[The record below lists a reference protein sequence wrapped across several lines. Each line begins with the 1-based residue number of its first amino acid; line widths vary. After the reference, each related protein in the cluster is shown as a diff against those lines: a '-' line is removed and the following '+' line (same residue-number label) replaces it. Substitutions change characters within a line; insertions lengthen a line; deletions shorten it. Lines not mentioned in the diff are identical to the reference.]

1 MSEVI
6 LKRFF
11 HLIFVIFC
19 VSSLV
24 FLMQRLIP
32 GNPADFVL
40 GADASEQHKNDWL
53 QSYGLDKSMVHQY
66 GTFLKNLFFFDFGK
80 TYSSQV
86 NVSSILLPRLINT
99 ISLALFA
106 FLFSMTLGLIFGTLS
121 AAFEGKGIDNFVA
134 VLSILA
140 ISLPS
145 FIIGPI
151 LLWIFSVNLN
161 LLPLMGNQDGMSS
174 FILPGL
180 TLGLPLAAYT
190 IRMVRSGV
198 VDVLNEDYI
207 RTAYSKG
214 LKKIKIYFKHALRNA
229 CIPTLTILGLQL
241 GVLLSGTI
249 ITEAIFNWPGLGSL
263 IVEAIQ
269 QREYN
274 LVSGCVII
282 VSFIYVFSNFLVD
295 IFYRILDPRVRVD

>member
-1 MSEVI
+1 
-6 LKRFF
+6 
-11 HLIFVIFC
+11 
-19 VSSLV
+19 
-24 FLMQRLIP
+24 MQRLIP

-40 GADASEQHKNDWL
+40 GVDASEQHKNDWL
-53 QSYGLDKSMVHQY
+53 HDYGLDKSLLFQY
-66 GTFLKNLFFFDFGK
+66 GAFLKNLLFFDFGK
-80 TYSSQV
+80 TYASQIQ
-86 NVSSILLPRLINT
+86 VSSILIPRLLNT

-106 FLFSMTLGLIFGTLS
+106 FLFSMTLGLLLGTLS
-121 AAFEGKGIDNFVA
+121 AAYEGKGVDNLVA
-134 VLSILA
+134 ILSILT

-145 FIIGPI
+145 FIIGPV

-161 LLPLMGNQDGMSS
+161 FLPLMGNQNGISS

-214 LKKIKIYFKHALRNA
+214 LKKFQVYFKHALRNA

-295 IFYRILDPRVRVD
+295 IFYRILDPRVRVDS